1 MYRHGW
7 LVIPIL
13 VGDNILHISMYI
25 YIYIHIIHYIYIS
38 FSSLVIRVCP
48 IIVGGLPQVMTI
60 K

>member
-25 YIYIHIIHYIYIS
+25 YIYIHIIHYIYIIL
-38 FSSLVIRVCP
+38 F
-48 IIVGGLPQVMTI
+48 VGHTGLSNNSGGSTPGYDH
-60 K
+60 

>member
-13 VGDNILHISMYI
+13 VGDNIITYIYVYI
-25 YIYIHIIHYIYIS
+25 YIYISYIS

>member
-25 YIYIHIIHYIYIS
+25 YIYTLYTIYIIL
-38 FSSLVIRVCP
+38 F
-48 IIVGGLPQVMTI
+48 VGHTGLSNNSGGSTPGYDH
-60 K
+60 